1 MERLVPCGIRN
12 LLKKYKSMN
21 NIVVFCGSSTGT
33 DRIYEEQAYLLG
45 KTLADLGIGLVYGG
59 ARVGL
64 MGAVAD
70 GALQQGGRVIGVLP
84 YFLQTKEIAHNGLT
98 ELILVDTMHER
109 KTKMNQLSDGI
120 IALPGGFGTMEEFFE
135 MLTWGQLG
143 LHRKPM
149 GLLNTNGFYNEL
161 IALAQHMVDKG
172 FLKEINQ
179 QMLLWSA
186 DIQDLLNQMRN
197 YQPPAV
203 GKWITQ
209 ETT

>member
-1 MERLVPCGIRN
+1 
-12 LLKKYKSMN
+12 MN

-45 KTLADLGIGLVYGG
+45 KTLADSGIGLVYGG

-64 MGAVAD
+64 MGAVAE
-70 GALQQGGRVIGVLP
+70 GALQQCGRVIGVLP
-84 YFLQTKEIAHNGLT
+84 YFLKTKEIAHNGLT

-149 GLLNTNGFYNEL
+149 GLLNTNGFYDEL

-172 FLKEINQ
+172 FLKASNQ

-186 DIQDLLNQMRN
+186 AIPDLLSKMRN

-203 GKWITQ
+203 SKWITQ
-209 ETT
+209 ETA

>member
-1 MERLVPCGIRN
+1 
-12 LLKKYKSMN
+12 MN
-21 NIVVFCGSSTGT
+21 NIVIFCGSSKGT
-33 DRIYEEQAYLLG
+33 ESIYEEQAYLLG
-45 KTLADLGIGLVYGG
+45 KTLADSGIGVVYGG
-59 ARVGL
+59 TKIGL

-70 GALQQGGRVIGVLP
+70 GALQHGGRVTGVLP
-84 YFLQTKEIAHNGLT
+84 YFLQTKEIAHDRLT

-109 KTKMNQLSDGI
+109 KTKMNQLSDGV
-120 IALPGGFGTMEEFFE
+120 IALPGGFGTLEELFE

-143 LHRKPM
+143 LHQKAM
-149 GLLNTNGFYNEL
+149 GLLNTDGFYDEL